1 MKVGDLVTLSAS
13 GRKTGFIERDHK
25 TFFRSAASSYWQL
38 CAADRAKFQDY
49 WHNGQVVGMVAQVV
63 SSPGDQYD
71 QHTGRYINKETLSYY
86 IVWQADP
93 TPMRQIR
100 HGRNHLKFIS
110 KAVRK

>member
-25 TFFRSAASSYWQL
+25 AFFRSAASSYWNL
-38 CAADRAKFQDY
+38 CAADRAKFQNY
-49 WHNGQVVGMVAQVV
+49 WCNGQIVGMVAQVKRTA
-63 SSPGDQYD
+63 GDQYD
-71 QHTGRYINKETLSYY
+71 PHSGRYITKETLSYY
-86 IVWQADP
+86 IAWQADP

-110 KAVRK
+110 KAARK